1 MCENFHIFTFL
12 GCSVFFERFFEAVF
26 RKNYYFISFCFCGF
40 CCVNFVTVILFLVVI
55 QVSQIDIDLL
65 ICGELVTINRV

>member
-1 MCENFHIFTFL
+1 M
-12 GCSVFFERFFEAVF
+12 FFERFFEAVF
-26 RKNYYFISFCFCGF
+26 RKNYYFISFCFCRF
-40 CCVNFVTVILFLVVI
+40 CYVNFATVILFLVVI